1 MIPLP
6 PARLLTDQEETE
18 LLMKVKGQP
27 WVGQALI
34 LSQVKMYCLSPMWWG
49 TPSVRIYHTMINS
62 KKNFGL
68 IFLHFLNKFWSKQN
82 INRVAWWLSHV
93 HENWKPQLSGLS
105 WDKNSQNAWKDPNDS
120 CLQIDPKIFLMLF
133 WYVSFWLNQEIQM
146 LGVGEIPPNNSSDNF
161 TKTKEKLDHS
171 FLKIPACLP
180 QSKMAL
186 LIWNYTTVVLG
197 AKSPFYK
204 IGLCLHSLQY

>member
-1 MIPLP
+1 MALSWRKWKNMRLYLPALIWHLRHQPGYSHFNLTMIM
-6 PARLLTDQEETE
+6 TDQEETE

-34 LSQVKMYCLSPMWWG
+34 LSQVKMYCLSPMWWA
-49 TPSVRIYHTMINS
+49 TPSVRTSPSHHNKF
-62 KKNFGL
+62 KKEL
-68 IFLHFLNKFWSKQN
+68 WPHLSAFLNNFWSKQS
-82 INRVAWWLSHV
+82 INRAAWWLSHV

-146 LGVGEIPPNNSSDNF
+146 LGVGENT
-161 TKTKEKLDHS
+161 TKQ
-171 FLKIPACLP
+171 FVW
-180 QSKMAL
+180 Q
-186 LIWNYTTVVLG
+186 
-197 AKSPFYK
+197 FYK
-204 IGLCLHSLQY
+204 NKREIRSFISQNSCVPTPV

>member
-1 MIPLP
+1 
-6 PARLLTDQEETE
+6 
-18 LLMKVKGQP
+18 
-27 WVGQALI
+27 
-34 LSQVKMYCLSPMWWG
+34 MWWA
-49 TPSVRIYHTMINS
+49 TPSVRISLSHHDRKRTLASSFCFLISVILN
-62 KKNFGL
+62 NFWG
-68 IFLHFLNKFWSKQN
+68 KQN

-120 CLQIDPKIFLMLF
+120 CLQIDPKIFLTRF

-146 LGVGEIPPNNSSDNF
+146 LGRGETPPNNSSDNF

-180 QSKMAL
+180 QSRVAV
-186 LIWNYTTVVLG
+186 LIWNYTTIMLG

-204 IGLCLHSLQY
+204 IRLCLHSLQY